1 LTEKEVKITFRAP
14 ANLRELVKEYVKLDL
29 HMNESEFY
37 RHAAMEKIQRDAP
50 ALYKKL
56 FKREA

>member
-14 ANLRELVKEYVKLDL
+14 ANLRELVREYVRLDL

-37 RHAAMEKIQRDAP
+37 RHAAIEKIQRDAP

-56 FKREA
+56 FEREV